1 MSSAFKKTQKA
12 AARPHRE
19 RSQPGFRK
27 KLGLLEKKKDY
38 KLRADNFKKKEKRI
52 FDLKRK
58 AEFKNPDE
66 FYFGMINSRLVDGV
80 HTKNTEGM
88 TKGTLMSLGEFYF
101 RWLENIG
108 IEVGKGAQI
117 PLIFNHLN

>member
-88 TKGTLMSLGEFYF
+88 TKGTFLWYTLMPPIILTFK
-101 RWLENIG
+101 RR
-108 IEVGKGAQI
+108 
-117 PLIFNHLN
+117 